1 MMPLLLTASIDT
13 RGMRGAMF
21 SAEERERMY
30 IDTLNFY
37 ISEFEKKGIG
47 GQIVFAENSGW
58 DKTSVVRQL
67 RTFPRVEIEYIAL
80 PAERFVQE

>member
-37 ISEFEKKGIG
+37 ISEFEKRITWNLLRFHTNYEIFVLVLQKIPL
-47 GQIVFAENSGW
+47 
-58 DKTSVVRQL
+58 VV
-67 RTFPRVEIEYIAL
+67 
-80 PAERFVQE
+80 

>member
-30 IDTLNFY
+30 VDTLNFY

-47 GQIVFAENSGW
+47 VHTDTAEVYG
-58 DKTSVVRQL
+58 
-67 RTFPRVEIEYIAL
+67 
-80 PAERFVQE
+80 